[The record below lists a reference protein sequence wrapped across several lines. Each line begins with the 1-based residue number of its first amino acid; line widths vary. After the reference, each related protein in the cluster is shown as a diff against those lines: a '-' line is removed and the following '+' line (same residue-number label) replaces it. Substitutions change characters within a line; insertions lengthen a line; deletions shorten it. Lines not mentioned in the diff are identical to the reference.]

1 MRISIF
7 IYLVLFSLNSL
18 GQVQSQMIN
27 SDKFNNR
34 KSIQILKSF
43 KNQKAVAITL
53 NATLGYLGVHRMY
66 LGTDVKVPVLYSATA
81 GGGGILWLVDLSV
94 LIAVKDIKPFMNNPH
109 FFMWNSTE
117 IK

>member
-1 MRISIF
+1 MRTSIF
-7 IYLVLFSLNSL
+7 ILLLSFSLHTL
-18 GQVQSQMIN
+18 GQSDIQSN
-27 SDKFNNR
+27 ANEKFQNR
-34 KSIQILKSF
+34 KSIQLLKSL

-81 GGGGILWLVDLSV
+81 GGGGILWLVDLGV
-94 LIAVKDIKPFMNNPH
+94 LVAVKDIKPFMNNPH

-117 IK
+117 SK

>member
-7 IYLVLFSLNSL
+7 LYLVLFSLNSF
-18 GQVQSQMIN
+18 GQVQSQVAN
-27 SDKFNNR
+27 SEKFHNR

-66 LGTDVKVPVLYSATA
+66 LGTDVKCLCS
-81 GGGGILWLVDLSV
+81 ILQPQVEVAFYGLSI
-94 LIAVKDIKPFMNNPH
+94 LAF
-109 FFMWNSTE
+109 
-117 IK
+117 